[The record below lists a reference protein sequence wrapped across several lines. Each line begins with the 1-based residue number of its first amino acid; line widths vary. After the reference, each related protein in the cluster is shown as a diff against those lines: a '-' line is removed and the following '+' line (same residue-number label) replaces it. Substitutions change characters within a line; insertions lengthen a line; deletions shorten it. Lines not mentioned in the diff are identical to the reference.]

1 MENIMMDWWLVSA
14 FKSLVLEIV
23 KHAYSGG
30 RKKSGWKARM
40 IQKGLFLRSHHV
52 ILPHF
57 IVFMTEFD
65 HRSCFSD
72 ACPDN
77 LRTGFE
83 RPICN
88 DADAPTRLRK
98 YVQCAATSDGVVILY
113 YSKLG

>member
-1 MENIMMDWWLVSA
+1 MRTQW
-14 FKSLVLEIV
+14 
-23 KHAYSGG
+23 G
-30 RKKSGWKARM
+30 RKKSGWKAPM
-40 IQKGLFLRSHHV
+40 IQKGLFLRAHHV

-57 IVFMTEFD
+57 IVFMSEFD
-65 HRSCFSD
+65 HTCIMFLRS
-72 ACPDN
+72 PDN